1 MMVTPDSHYDLI
13 NFQTFLQKKIP
24 FIFIRFSDG
33 ETEILRNRSLV
44 IDKNKI
50 LFRGRKLKNIYPKHD
65 FKNFNPSDS
74 QPIRADLL
82 KAAMYRGFNFYKG
95 IPTRHNN
102 AIKDREFML
111 RLNGGMDKYITFSDL
126 FMNSNYEFFRTNFIA
141 EFRKFKNITI
151 IANHRARFNNF
162 LTNANHIKIPDNF
175 FSCYEQTILDINQQ
189 LDHLP
194 IGSLI
199 LSSASSLS
207 NIIGYQLHKKYPKKF
222 TFIDIGSSMNDF
234 IGLKSN
240 VRTYHLL
247 NNRGLRTFILKNIY
261 KLSKNYKIQW

>member
-1 MMVTPDSHYDLI
+1 MVSPDPHKDLI
-13 NFQTFLQKKIP
+13 NFQMMLQKKIP

-33 ETEILRNRSLV
+33 EIEILKNRALV

-65 FKNFNPSDS
+65 FKNFHPTDS
-74 QPIRADLL
+74 QPVRADLI
-82 KAAMYRGFNFYKG
+82 KSAMYNGGNFFKG

-102 AIKDREFML
+102 AILDREFML

-126 FMNSNYEFFRTNFIA
+126 FMNSNYNFFRKNIIE
-141 EFRKFKNITI
+141 EFKQFKNITI
-151 IANHRARFNNF
+151 IANHRAKFKNF

-175 FSCYEQTILDINQQ
+175 FSCYEQTILDINKQV
-189 LDHLP
+189 DRLP

-207 NIIGYQLHKKYPKKF
+207 NIIGYQLHKKCPKKF

-247 NNRGLRTFILKNIY
+247 SNIGLRTFFLKNIY
-261 KLSKNYKIQW
+261 KLSRNYKIQW